1 MARYGKKSQES
12 VERAMHRMKRGQLKS
27 GKDGKGG
34 TVTSPAQAIAIGL
47 SEAREKGAKV
57 PSEWSS
63 KKSTAKKRTG
73 KKRTAK
79 KRTTSTRSSS
89 KRGRRKTARSSR
101 KSSRSN

>member
-57 PSEWSS
+57 PPERSS
-63 KKSTAKKRTG
+63 

-79 KRTTSTRSSS
+79 KRTAKKRATSTRSSS
-89 KRGRRKTARSSR
+89 KRGGRKTARSSR